1 MSGHDHADPSD
12 RARIAEEALFLAGLV
27 GEYADRR
34 DRGQAPCA
42 QDLLA
47 RGAEF
52 GDGAR
57 AKLRTALAL
66 YEALLAVYEALLADD
81 APR

>member
-1 MSGHDHADPSD
+1 MSAHDHADPFD
-12 RARIAEEALFLAGLV
+12 RARITEEDLFLAGLV
-27 GEYADRR
+27 GEYANRR

-47 RGAEF
+47 RAAEF

-57 AKLRTALAL
+57 AKLRTVLAL
-66 YEALLAVYEALLADD
+66 YDAFLADD
-81 APR
+81 PSR